1 MPGAGGRPTR
11 RAPAPGVR
19 GLELSGICD
28 GPEFIGR
35 GLDAVR
41 RVRRFAALLRGDLL
55 KRREMGREP
64 VVEHDPTGVRRDS
77 NRRDGRNGGSR

>member
-11 RAPAPGVR
+11 RAPASGAR

-41 RVRRFAALLRGDLL
+41 RVRRLAALLRGDLL
-55 KRREMGREP
+55 KRREVCPEP
-64 VVEHDPTGVRRDS
+64 AAEHKPA
-77 NRRDGRNGGSR
+77 GGPSTQQPA

>member
-11 RAPAPGVR
+11 RAPASGAR
-19 GLELSGICD
+19 GLELSGICE

-35 GLDAVR
+35 GLEAVR

-55 KRREMGREP
+55 KRREMCRGP
-64 VVEHDPTGVRRDS
+64 TVEQEAAGDCRGGDRC
-77 NRRDGRNGGSR
+77 DGGNGGGR

>member
-1 MPGAGGRPTR
+1 MPEAGGRRKR
-11 RAPAPGVR
+11 RAPASGAR

-35 GLDAVR
+35 GLEAVR

-55 KRREMGREP
+55 KRREMCREPAAGREP
-64 VVEHDPTGVRRDS
+64 PRECSGPLDKPCSQRW
-77 NRRDGRNGGSR
+77 N